1 MLDFSRLLV
10 IFTVK
15 QGKNFKIKGMKKNIL
30 VVSAIFCISAYNIFA
45 QLSSPVLHE
54 PPKEV
59 DVVVFPVTLD
69 WNDVPGAICYRV
81 EVYTDT
87 TSPDKFEGTCNAPTS
102 HFELPVFETD
112 ENTVY
117 YWRVYAC
124 GTSGWSVPSEYF
136 SFRTQAS
143 DAAGSIGN
151 MVDGVIDLI
160 ADEDIPPNQGNILI
174 NRLEKAQIKM
184 QQGNKFVA
192 LLNIV
197 LFKARVTILRA
208 SNVIT
213 QDVYS
218 SLNYSADG
226 VIDLIADEDNP
237 NPIAVNVEDYIVP
250 KAYELSQNYPNPF
263 NPSTSIEFSIPSD
276 AAVSLKVY
284 DVLGKEVAVLV
295 NEQRNAG
302 TYIIN
307 WNASN
312 LSSGVYFYRLNA
324 GNFTQTRKMFLAK

>member
-1 MLDFSRLLV
+1 
-10 IFTVK
+10 
-15 QGKNFKIKGMKKNIL
+15 MKKKIL
-30 VVSAIFCISAYNIFA
+30 FLLAIICLSAYNISA

-59 DVVVFPVTLD
+59 DVVVMPVILD
-69 WNDVPGAICYRV
+69 WNDVPGAECYQV

-102 HFELPVFETD
+102 HFDLPAFET
-112 ENTVY
+112 EPNTIY

-124 GTSGWSVPSEYF
+124 GPNGWSQPSGYF
-136 SFRTQAS
+136 SFKTQAQ

-151 MVDGVIDLI
+151 LTDGVIDLI

-174 NRLEKAQIKM
+174 NRLNQAQHKM
-184 QQGNKFVA
+184 QQGNRFVA
-192 LLNIV
+192 LLNMV
-197 LFKARVTILRA
+197 LFKARVIILRV

-213 QDVYS
+213 HDVYT
-218 SLNYSADG
+218 SLNYSSDG

-237 NPIAVNVEDYIVP
+237 NPVAVNIEDYLVP

-263 NPSTSIEFSIPSD
+263 NPSTTIEFSIPSD
-276 AAVSLKVY
+276 ATVNLKIY
-284 DVLGKEVAVLV
+284 DILGKEVAILA
-295 NEQRNAG
+295 NDYRSAG
-302 TYIIN
+302 TYIVN

-312 LSSGVYFYRLNA
+312 FSSGVYFYKLNA
-324 GNFTQTRKMFLAK
+324 GNFTQTKKMFLAK